1 MALKPGNPPARPPSK
16 PANKRARRR
25 RPLLK
30 WLLVGVGVLIL
41 AGAMGFAAVWHHLFH
56 DMPTL
61 PSNAELTEVM
71 AEPAAEYRASDGTLL
86 AIRGPRY
93 GRFVALEDLPPHV
106 PAAFI
111 AAEDKNFYAHEGM
124 DSMAIARALWAN
136 WRAGATVQGGSTI
149 TQQLVKNLVLTR
161 EQTFKRKAQ
170 EIRLAQRLEK
180 RLTKDQILTLYLNR
194 IYLGSQAY
202 GIDAAARTYFAKPA
216 TELTLAEATLLAGL
230 PKAPSRLALDVNLD
244 GARARQS
251 YVLDQMVEQSLIS
264 GAAAE
269 TARLQD
275 VALAPFVPDPQ
286 FGYLVDMA
294 AVKVDELLPSR
305 PKDLVITLAIDPELQ
320 AQVQAAIAE
329 RMEEKGG
336 ELDASQAAALFIA
349 PDGRILTL
357 VGGLSYDD
365 SQFNRVTQAR
375 RQPGSA
381 FKTFVYAAALEGG
394 LSPFSV
400 RDDVPIEI
408 DGWRPANYGRGNLG
422 PVTLAEAYTTSLNT
436 IAARLGQEVGTA
448 KIADMAKRL
457 GITSPLDPVA
467 SIALGTEEVKLIELV
482 RAYAPFALEGR
493 RVEPWL
499 IARIEDTRG
508 KVLYERQPAEG
519 TLVLRGGLVRE
530 MNAMMLGVVLEGTG
544 QAAAVRGWDV
554 AGKTGTSQDWRDAWF
569 IGFTPELI
577 GGVWVGN
584 DDNSPMKQVTGGGLP
599 AEIWSEVATILLAGK
614 TPKALPGA
622 ELSVTL
628 APEDEARI
636 VFYRDLSTA
645 FRLVEDRG

>member
-1 MALKPGNPPARPPSK
+1 MALKAGNPPARPPAK
-16 PANKRARRR
+16 PPTKRARKR
-25 RPLLK
+25 RPVLK
-30 WLLVGVGVLIL
+30 WLSITFGVLIL
-41 AGAMGFAAVWHHLFH
+41 AGGVTFAAFWHHLFH
-56 DMPTL
+56 DMPGL
-61 PSNAELTEVM
+61 PSDAELTEVM

-106 PAAFI
+106 SAAFI
-111 AAEDKNFYAHEGM
+111 AAEDKNFYEHEGM
-124 DSMAIARALWAN
+124 DGMAIARALWAN

-180 RLTKDQILTLYLNR
+180 RLSKDEILTLYLNR

-230 PKAPSRLALDVNLD
+230 PKAPSRLALDVNLG

-251 YVLDQMVEQSLIS
+251 YVLAQMVEQSMIS
-264 GAAAE
+264 EAAAE
-269 TARLQD
+269 TARAED

-294 AVKVDELLPSR
+294 SGQVDDYLPSR
-305 PKDLVITLAIDPELQ
+305 PKDLVVTLAIDP
-320 AQVQAAIAE
+320 QVQASVQAVLAA
-329 RMEEKGG
+329 RMDAKG
-336 ELDASQAAALFIA
+336 EALDASQASALFIA
-349 PDGRILTL
+349 TDGRILAM
-357 VGGLSYDD
+357 VGGRSYED
-365 SQFNRVTQAR
+365 SQFNRVTQGL

-394 LSPFSV
+394 LSPFTV
-400 RDDVPIEI
+400 RDDVPVEI
-408 DGWRPANYGRGNLG
+408 DGWKPANYSRGNLG

-436 IAARLGQEVGTA
+436 VAASLGQEVGTDKVA
-448 KIADMAKRL
+448 AMAKRL

-467 SIALGTEEVKLIELV
+467 SLALGTEEVTLLELV

-499 IARIEDTRG
+499 IVRIEDTRG
-508 KVLYERQPAEG
+508 NLLYEHQPSEG
-519 TLVLRGGLVRE
+519 TIVLREDLLRE
-530 MNAMMLGVVLEGTG
+530 MNAMMLGVVLDGTG
-544 QAAAVRGWDV
+544 QAAIVRGWDV

-569 IGFTPELI
+569 IGFSPELI

-599 AEIWSEVATILLAGK
+599 AEIWSDIATVLLSGK

-628 APEDEARI
+628 APQDEERI

-645 FRLVEDRG
+645 FRLVEERG